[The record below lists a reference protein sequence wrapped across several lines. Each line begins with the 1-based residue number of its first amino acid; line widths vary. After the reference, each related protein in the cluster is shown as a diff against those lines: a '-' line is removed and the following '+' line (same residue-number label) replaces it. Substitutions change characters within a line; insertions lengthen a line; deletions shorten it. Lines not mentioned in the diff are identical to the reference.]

1 MRLGIFGDSFATAT
15 TKVDTVGS
23 PWPLTLAEKINM
35 VGEYFASP
43 GTSIWWSYQNFLKTV
58 DKFDV
63 VVFTY
68 SQHNRWHHLSEE
80 AEGMHYLT
88 VRNDYTSV
96 PEPTKERNNIANILY
111 SAHRY
116 LQSEE
121 LDLFIFQN
129 VFNHVNALCKEKNIK
144 LINVLPFESGEML
157 IDYSNRVGSV
167 IYNLN
172 KVSVIEQSQL
182 TPDQAEKFWKMIST
196 DDKRPCH
203 MSWYH
208 NDLLATII
216 TENISNEDNKLIDI
230 MQDAR
235 ISSDPKYNKHFYEN

>member
-15 TKVDTVGS
+15 TTLETVGS

-35 VGEYFASP
+35 VGEYFAFT
-43 GTSIWWSYQNFLKTV
+43 GTSIWWSYQQFLKTI
-58 DKFDV
+58 DRFDV

-80 AEGMHYLT
+80 AKGMHWLT

-96 PEPTKERNNIANILY
+96 PEPTKERTKIANILY
-111 SAHRY
+111 AAHRY

-144 LINVLPFESGEML
+144 IVNLLPFETGEML
-157 IDYSNRVGSV
+157 IDYSNRAGPV
-167 IYNLN
+167 IYNVQALTI
-172 KVSVIEQSQL
+172 IERSQL
-182 TPDQAEKFWKMIST
+182 TPEQDEKLWRMISST
-196 DDKRPCH
+196 DKRSCH

-208 NDLLATII
+208 NDLTATII
-216 TENISNEDNKLIDI
+216 EENISNDDNKLIDI
-230 MQDAR
+230 TQDSR
-235 ISSDPKYNKHFYEN
+235 ISSDPKYNAHFYEN